1 MSSETPNPSQK
12 KTKSAHKT
20 LGYGFVAVLTIAACA
35 GLVQSRPSTPSGPYV
50 ELGGKQFQT
59 EVVDTEASRTQ
70 GLSGRE
76 SLARNEGMLFVFD
89 EDGAY
94 CFWRS
99 EERRVGKECVSWC
112 RSRWWSFHY

>member
-35 GLVQSRPSTPSGPYV
+35 GLVLTRPSTPSGPYV

-70 GLSGRE
+70 GLSGLE
-76 SLARNEGMLFVFD
+76 NAARNEGMLLVFD
-89 EDGAY
+89 EDVPVW
-94 CFWRS
+94 FWMK
-99 EERRVGKECVSWC
+99 GLH
-112 RSRWWSFHY
+112 F